1 MTDHRYTAW
10 VIRVIDGDTLI
21 ARIDLGL
28 QLQALKTV
36 RLAGVDAPERGT
48 LAGRMAEDFTR
59 RHLLHTF
66 VELEIGSRTFDKYGR
81 VLATVFQDG
90 KSFNQALLD
99 AGPAVPF
106 EK

>member
-1 MTDHRYTAW
+1 MNRYSAW
-10 VIRVIDGDTLI
+10 VLRVIDGDTFI

-36 RLAGVDAPERGT
+36 RLAGVDAPERST
-48 LAGRMAEDFTR
+48 LAGRLAEDFTR

-66 VELEIGSRTFDKYGR
+66 VDLEVGARTFDKYGR

-99 AGPAVPF
+99 AGHAVKF